1 MGIFSP
7 VVEAIKAAFRF
18 IRNLVRYIIRG
29 VLNFFA
35 HVVNWFKEIYYL
47 DQERHVPFIADA
59 NQLKD
64 MIHSAPTKNVG
75 IFEGVYDE
83 ITEEIV
89 EHRQVE
95 ADQLDSKTKEVL
107 GNEPLVV
114 LQ

>member
-1 MGIFSP
+1 MFIID
-7 VVEAIKAAFRF
+7 AIKAAFRF

-29 VLNFFA
+29 ILNFFS
-35 HVVNWFKEIYYL
+35 HVVQWFKDIYYL
-47 DQERHVPFIADA
+47 DQDRHVPFIADA
-59 NQLKD
+59 QQLKD

-83 ITEEIV
+83 VTEEIV

-95 ADQLDSKTKEVL
+95 ADQLDDKTREVL

-114 LQ
+114 LN